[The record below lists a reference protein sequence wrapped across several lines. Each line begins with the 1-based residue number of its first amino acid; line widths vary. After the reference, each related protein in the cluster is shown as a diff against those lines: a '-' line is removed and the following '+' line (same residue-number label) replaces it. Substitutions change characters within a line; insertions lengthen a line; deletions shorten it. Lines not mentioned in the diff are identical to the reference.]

1 MKKNAIKCVAIL
13 CLSLVMYLSFR
24 IINGIQQKKISDKNT
39 KTIPLFSFVS
49 MSGKKFSNLDLPNV
63 DAKIVFNYFSPDCDH
78 CQYMAT
84 QYFKNREKLKD
95 ILILMITIAD
105 SNSVAV
111 FSNNYQLSSM
121 PNIILLRD
129 DKYDFYKIFGTM
141 NVPSFFIYRHKKLV
155 KKIIGETKIEN
166 ILAPI

>member
-1 MKKNAIKCVAIL
+1 MKRKLIISIVIV
-13 CLSLVMYLSFR
+13 SLFIVGYLSYR
-24 IINGIQQKKISDKNT
+24 IFNNIQKLRIAQINT
-39 KTIPLFSFVS
+39 KTLPNFSFIS
-49 MSGKKFSNLDLPNV
+49 TDGTKFTCSDISNINS
-63 DAKIVFNYFSPDCDH
+63 KIVFNYFSPTCEH

-84 QYFKNREKLKD
+84 QYLINIDKLKD
-95 ILILMITIAD
+95 ITILMITIAD

-111 FSNNYQLSSM
+111 FSNNYQLCSM

-141 NVPSFFIYRHKKLV
+141 NVPSFFIYRNKKLV

>member
-1 MKKNAIKCVAIL
+1 MKKNAIKWVAIL

-105 SNSVAV
+105 SNSIAA
-111 FSNNYQLSSM
+111 FNKNYQLNSLA
-121 PNIILLRD
+121 NIILLRD
-129 DKYDFYKIFGTM
+129 ESYDFYKIFGTT
-141 NVPSFFIYRHKKLV
+141 NVPSFFIYRNQKLV
-155 KKIIGETKIEN
+155 KKFNGETRIEN
-166 ILAPI
+166 LLD